1 MAGPSIQRYQQI
13 PVLTNWRET
22 DSVWRL
28 RQILVEHEYGQF
40 MDSAPLW
47 EEMQTDDRIA
57 AVLDTR
63 VGGIVSADL
72 SFVASQEKRK
82 AQKLADLMGGSDQTQ
97 DDGLWRRIVSHDAAK
112 EILRWKIGMGVAFG
126 PILWKHIDNTWLPRL
141 VPFNP
146 KYLRYDWGTR
156 SFFVITMQ
164 GEQIE
169 MPRTDE
175 EPRGNGNWFFW
186 GGERSWMHGMVR
198 SLAMKYID
206 RGWNER
212 DRARRSEKYGNAIVE
227 GKHPVDAKADDVNA
241 FQTQLQNLG
250 SEPTIMTPQRDAKNG
265 PSYSLA
271 IHEVKGEG
279 WQVFN
284 DTQRMIDDAI
294 AIRMLGQNLTT
305 DVKGGSLAASKV
317 HEAVRGDVKRG
328 DADLFQCIRE
338 QILCW
343 YCHYNL
349 GEAGMAPYPRV
360 KLETSIDPETEANV
374 IKVIG
379 QAANQLR
386 LASPAVDIDALLEA
400 NAIPM
405 LEPGEETDEGEQ
417 PSVQPVQSTGKGP
430 ILTATA
436 QGAIITVNEA
446 RAAQGLPP
454 LATDGELTIAEF
466 QAKHAAV
473 IGQAVNA
480 EAGTPDEHA
489 HEEARALTWLSPA
502 MTKLVALKAA
512 PSTIKRRQ
520 FYSAARMTKARQ
532 MAAQALEPE
541 LERLLGVIREAK
553 SLKEIHALIL
563 HEAKKPAASVEKL
576 AKLTERL
583 NMLAGLEGRKD
594 ALVGALK

>member
-72 SFVASQEKRK
+72 SFTASSDKRK
-82 AQKLADLMGGSDQTQ
+82 PRKMAELMGGNDQTQ
-97 DDGLWRRIVSHDAAK
+97 DDGLWRRIVSNDAAK
-112 EILRWKIGMGVAFG
+112 EILRWKIGLGVAFG
-126 PILWKHIDNTWLPRL
+126 PILWKEVDGMWIPRL

-146 KYLRYDWGTR
+146 KYLRYDWGR
-156 SFFVITMQ
+156 RCFFVITMDGQ
-164 GEQIE
+164 QIE
-169 MPRTDE
+169 MPRTEE

-212 DRARRSEKYGNAIVE
+212 DRARRSEKYGNAIIE
-227 GKHPVDAKADDVNA
+227 GKHPADAKPDDVA
-241 FQTQLQNLG
+241 RYEAQLQNLG
-250 SEPTIMTPQRDAKNG
+250 SEPTIMTPQRDEKNG
-265 PSYSLA
+265 PSYSLQ

-328 DADLFQCIRE
+328 DADFFQCVRE

-343 YCHYNL
+343 YCHHNFL
-349 GEAGMAPYPRV
+349 DAGLAPYPRA
-360 KLETSIDPETEANV
+360 KLETSIDPETEAGV
-374 IKVIG
+374 IKTIG
-379 QAANQLR
+379 EAANQLK
-386 LASPAVDIDALLEA
+386 LASNMVDVDALLEA
-400 NAIPM
+400 NAIP
-405 LEPGEETDEGEQ
+405 LREPEDVPEPDEQ
-417 PSVQPVQSTGKGP
+417 PAPGTQP
-430 ILTATA
+430 ATPA
-436 QGAIITVNEA
+436 PPAEGAV
-446 RAAQGLPP
+446 
-454 LATDGELTIAEF
+454 
-466 QAKHAAV
+466 
-473 IGQAVNA
+473 
-480 EAGTPDEHA
+480 
-489 HEEARALTWLSPA
+489 PA
-502 MTKLVALKAA
+502 MTRLVALKAA

-520 FYSAARMTKARQ
+520 FYSQARMTKARQ

-553 SLKEIHALIL
+553 SLEEIHKLIL
-563 HEAKKPAASVEKL
+563 HEAKKPAASVERL

-583 NMLAGLEGRKD
+583 NMLAELEGRKD

>member
-1 MAGPSIQRYQQI
+1 MAGPTLQRFQQI

-72 SFVASQEKRK
+72 SFVASYEKRK
-82 AQKLADLMGGSDQTQ
+82 AQKLADLMGGSDQTE
-97 DDGLWRRIVSHDAAK
+97 DDGLWRRIISNDAAK
-112 EILRWKIGMGVAFG
+112 EILRWKVGLGVAFG
-126 PILWKHIDNTWLPRL
+126 PILWKYIDGMWIPRL

-146 KYLRYDWGTR
+146 KYLRYDWGRR

-212 DRARRSEKYGNAIVE
+212 DRARRSEKYGNAIIE
-227 GKHPVDAKADDVNA
+227 GKHPADAKADDVNA

-250 SEPTIMTPQRDAKNG
+250 SEPTIMTPQRDVKNG
-265 PSYSLA
+265 PSYSMEL
-271 IHEVKGEG
+271 HELKGEG

-349 GEAGMAPYPRV
+349 GEAGLAPYPRV
-360 KLETSIDPETEANV
+360 KLESSIDPATEANV
-374 IKVIG
+374 IKTIG
-379 QAANQLR
+379 EAANQLK
-386 LASPAVDIDALLEA
+386 LASPAADIDALLEA
-400 NAIPM
+400 NAIP
-405 LEPGEETDEGEQ
+405 LLPPEEVPEPSEQ
-417 PSVQPVQSTGKGP
+417 PAAATGVTP
-430 ILTATA
+430 
-436 QGAIITVNEA
+436 
-446 RAAQGLPP
+446 AA
-454 LATDGELTIAEF
+454 A
-466 QAKHAAV
+466 
-473 IGQAVNA
+473 
-480 EAGTPDEHA
+480 TPD
-489 HEEARALTWLSPA
+489 TPT
-502 MTKLVALKAA
+502 MTRLVALKAA
-512 PSTIKRRQ
+512 PSTVKRRQ
-520 FYSAARMTKARQ
+520 FYSQARMTKARQ

-563 HEAKKPAASVEKL
+563 HEARKPAASVNTL

>member
-1 MAGPSIQRYQQI
+1 MAGPSTQRYQQI
-13 PVLTNWRET
+13 QILTNWRET

-28 RQILVEHEYGQF
+28 RQILGEHEYGQF

-63 VGGIVSADL
+63 VGGIVSAEL
-72 SFVASQEKRK
+72 SFTASSDKRK
-82 AQKLADLMGGSDQTQ
+82 PRKLAELMGGNDQTQ
-97 DDGLWRRIVSHDAAK
+97 DDGLWRRIVSNDAAK
-112 EILRWKIGMGVAFG
+112 EILRWKIGLGVAFG
-126 PILWKHIDNTWLPRL
+126 PIVWKYVDGMWIPRL
-141 VPFNP
+141 MPFNP
-146 KYLRYDWGTR
+146 KYLRYDWGR
-156 SFFVITMQ
+156 RCFFVVTMS

-212 DRARRSEKYGNAIVE
+212 DRARRSEKYGNAIIE
-227 GKHPVDAKADDVNA
+227 GKHPADAKPDDVA
-241 FQTQLQNLG
+241 RYEDQLQNLG
-250 SEPTIMTPQRDAKNG
+250 SEPTIMTPQRDEKNG
-265 PSYSLA
+265 PSYGLQ

-328 DADLFQCIRE
+328 DADFFQCARE

-343 YCHYNL
+343 YCHYNFD
-349 GEAGMAPYPRV
+349 EAGLAPYPRV
-360 KLETSIDPETEANV
+360 KLETSIDPATEATV
-374 IKVIG
+374 IKTIG
-379 QAANQLR
+379 EAANQLK
-386 LASPAVDIDALLEA
+386 LASPAADIDALLEA
-400 NAIPM
+400 NAIP
-405 LEPGEETDEGEQ
+405 LLPPEEVPEPAEQ
-417 PSVQPVQSTGKGP
+417 PVAAPGAAPAVPV
-430 ILTATA
+430 ATP
-436 QGAIITVNEA
+436 E
-446 RAAQGLPP
+446 
-454 LATDGELTIAEF
+454 
-466 QAKHAAV
+466 
-473 IGQAVNA
+473 
-480 EAGTPDEHA
+480 TP
-489 HEEARALTWLSPA
+489 T

-553 SLKEIHALIL
+553 SLEEIHALL
-563 HEAKKPAASVEKL
+563 EAEARRPSASVERL